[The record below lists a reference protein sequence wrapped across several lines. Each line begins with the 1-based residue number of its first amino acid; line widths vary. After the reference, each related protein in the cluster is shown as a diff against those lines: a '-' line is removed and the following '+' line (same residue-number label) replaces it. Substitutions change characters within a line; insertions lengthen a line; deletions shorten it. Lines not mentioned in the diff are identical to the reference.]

1 MRHAMSKTLN
11 VGAVSIGPAD
21 GGRTRLLAEAEAAIA
36 DLAAR
41 GADLVVL
48 PELFA
53 APYYAGEPPAEWRG
67 DAETIEGP
75 TVDWA
80 RRVARREGL
89 ALLFGLALDDGGERP
104 LNAVVLVGADGQAE
118 VAAAKI
124 HLPPPG
130 RGDAFGEADHFD
142 PGPPVIAAVTIAGLR
157 VVALVCYD
165 RRFPE
170 CWRAAAEA
178 GADLVAVLVA
188 GPAPDDPPGLYEAEL
203 RTHARANAV
212 HAVAAA
218 RHGVETVLG
227 HPVRHDGETMAIG
240 PDGTVLETAA
250 PGGTLL
256 VAVDPTLSA
265 AARTLGATAARLRLT
280 PFEPLFAARNP
291 S

>member
-21 GGRTRLLAEAEAAIA
+21 GERTHLLAEAEAAIV

-41 GADLVVL
+41 GAELVVL

-53 APYYAGEPPAEWRG
+53 DPYYAGEPPAAWRAG
-67 DAETIEGP
+67 AETLEGP
-75 TVDWA
+75 IVAWA

-104 LNAVVLVGADGQAE
+104 LNAVVSVGADGQAE
-118 VAAAKI
+118 MVAAKI

-130 RGDAFGEADHFD
+130 PGDAHGEADHFD
-142 PGPPVIAAVTIAGLR
+142 PGPPVIAATTIAGVR
-157 VVALVCYD
+157 VAALVCYD

-178 GADLVAVLVA
+178 GADLVAVLVG

-227 HPVRHDGETMAIG
+227 HPVRHDGETMAVG
-240 PDGTVLETAA
+240 PDGAVLETAP

-256 VAVDPTLSA
+256 VAVDPTRA
-265 AARTLGATAARLRLT
+265 ATARMLGATAARLRLT